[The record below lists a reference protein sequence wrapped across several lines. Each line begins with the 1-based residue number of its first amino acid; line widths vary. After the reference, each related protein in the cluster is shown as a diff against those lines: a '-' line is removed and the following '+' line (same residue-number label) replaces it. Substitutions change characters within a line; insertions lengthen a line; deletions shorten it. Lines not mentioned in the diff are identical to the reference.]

1 MIYDFVIVGAGSA
14 GAVLA
19 GRLTEDPDNKVLLIE
34 AGPDLPPGREPW
46 DIRDTY
52 YSSFFQPK
60 NFWPDLKIY
69 LGSAADPAA
78 VPRRYEQA
86 RIMGGG
92 SSINAMIA
100 LRGLP
105 GDFEEWVDQG
115 ARGWTWSDCAPVL
128 PKARARPGIRWAAAR
143 KGRTDPGTPP

>member
-52 YSSFFQPK
+52 YSSFFRPK
-60 NFWPDLKIY
+60 NFWPY
-69 LGSAADPAA
+69 LF
-78 VPRRYEQA
+78 Y
-86 RIMGGG
+86 
-92 SSINAMIA
+92 
-100 LRGLP
+100 
-105 GDFEEWVDQG
+105 
-115 ARGWTWSDCAPVL
+115 
-128 PKARARPGIRWAAAR
+128 
-143 KGRTDPGTPP
+143 